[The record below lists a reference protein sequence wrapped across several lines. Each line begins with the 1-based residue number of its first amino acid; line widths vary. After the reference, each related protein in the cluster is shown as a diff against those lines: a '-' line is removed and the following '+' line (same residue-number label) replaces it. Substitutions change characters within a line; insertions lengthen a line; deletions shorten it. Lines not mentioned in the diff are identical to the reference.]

1 MIEKQRRSLFPGGT
15 ALGSATG
22 PVSMREV
29 LAHGA
34 IARCGPLRAPALRAG
49 DVVRIVSPAYPGD
62 DRLARGQAVLEQMG
76 LIVEYGAHVYTSHG
90 YLAGTDEQRLDDL
103 NAAFRDPAVR
113 AVIASRGG
121 YGTQRIIDRVD
132 VDAIRADPKVFLGYS
147 DLTVLHSRLWREARL
162 VSFYGP
168 VATWTDTRT
177 GPASVRSLRDALMTT
192 SDIVVTRDPAEPS
205 AAVRVDGIASGP
217 LIGGNLTMIASD
229 VGTGSLPDLAGA
241 ILIFEDVN
249 EPPYRYDRMLTQL
262 IRSGALDGLAGVAIG
277 QLTDATGTPS
287 AATVIAERLGTLG
300 VPVLGGLR
308 VGHGNGHLTVPI
320 GAHATIDVRAGT
332 LTVEPG
338 VRA

>member
-1 MIEKQRRSLFPGGT
+1 
-15 ALGSATG
+15 
-22 PVSMREV
+22 MR
-29 LAHGA
+29 
-34 IARCGPLRAPALRAG
+34 PPALRPG

-76 LIVEYGAHVYTSHG
+76 LVVEYGAHVYACNG

-103 NAAFRDPAVR
+103 NTAFRDPSVR

-132 VDAIRADPKVFLGYS
+132 VAAVRADPKVFLGFS

-162 VSFYGP
+162 ISFYGP
-168 VATWTDTRT
+168 VAAWADART
-177 GPASVRSLRDALMTT
+177 GPASLRSLRDALMTS
-192 SDIVVTRDPAEPS
+192 SDIVLTRDPTEPS
-205 AAVRVDGIASGP
+205 AAVRVDGVASGP

-229 VGTGSLPDLAGA
+229 VGTDSLPDLDGA

-262 IRSGALDGLAGVAIG
+262 IRSGALDGVAGVAIG

-287 AATVIAERLGTLG
+287 AATVIAERLIPLN

-308 VGHGNGHLTVPI
+308 IGHGPGHLTVPI
-320 GAHATIDVRAGT
+320 GAHATIDAAAGT
-332 LTVEPG
+332 LTVEAG
-338 VRA
+338 VTT